1 MNRKSLYVTVTAEC
15 DELAKDIFVDGS
27 EWELTDEDEMDDGMT
42 VIRYEWNGEMQDKVE
57 QKLNANPHVVGY
69 QIM

>member
-1 MNRKSLYVTVTAEC
+1 MTVTAEC